1 MELSRRENFKFACKL
16 VRGAYM
22 EQERARA
29 LAHGYADPIHATKT
43 DTDQC
48 YNDLLVTMLEE
59 VRQRGANVM
68 TASHNEA
75 SIRYA
80 IQLMKEFGIKRTD
93 NNVFFGQLLGM
104 CDAITYAL
112 GGAGYSAFKYVPYGP
127 VLDVIPYLS
136 RRAMENKS
144 VMLGVVKERQ
154 MLWAELGRRRKT
166 GNLDHDP
173 LKTSSLQ

>member
-29 LAHGYADPIHATKT
+29 LTHGYADPIHATKE

-48 YNDLLVTMLEE
+48 YNDMLVTMLQE
-59 VRQRGANVM
+59 VQQRHANVM

-75 SIRYA
+75 SVRHA
-80 IQLMKEFGIKRTD
+80 IQLMKEYGIKRTD
-93 NNVFFGQLLGM
+93 DTVFFGQLLGM

-112 GGAGYSAFKYVPYGP
+112 GGAGYSAYKYVPYGP
-127 VLDVIPYLS
+127 ILDVIPYLS

-154 MLWAELGRRRKT
+154 MLWSELARRAKS
-166 GNLDHDP
+166 GNLNHDP
-173 LKTSSLQ
+173 LKAATL